1 MKFNELPDELKFIA
15 ANALADILKSRH
27 PTKEAAIES
36 ANAIKAA
43 FIELFNKG
51 DISIHVGNI
60 SMNSKETIEDV
71 MAKFPPDQLSIF
83 HLVKIANE
91 VNLTIRKELS
101 PYNNSGIDINAT
113 ARTILKTALTA
124 LDS

>member
-1 MKFNELPDELKFIA
+1 MKFNELTDEVKFIA
-15 ANALADILKSRH
+15 ATALADILKNSH

-60 SMNSKETIEDV
+60 SMNPKETIEDV

-83 HLVKIANE
+83 HIVKIANE

-101 PYNNSGIDINAT
+101 PYNNSGIDINAI